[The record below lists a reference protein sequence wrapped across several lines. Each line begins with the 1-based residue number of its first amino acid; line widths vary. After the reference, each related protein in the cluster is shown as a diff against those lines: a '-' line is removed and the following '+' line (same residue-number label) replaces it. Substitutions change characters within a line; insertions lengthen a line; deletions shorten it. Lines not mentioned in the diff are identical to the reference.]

1 MIDVGLF
8 GIVGGFSGVLVLNID
23 VIMVERMIDLKAAGI
38 YTITFFFGSLILIPL
53 RSMGKISSVII
64 AEAWK
69 TNNMKVISDIYK
81 KSSISLSVI
90 GFLLFIGIWA
100 NIDNVFM
107 MIGDKYLSGKY
118 VILVL
123 GIANLIDIALGVNP
137 HIILNS
143 KHYRYISYFLLIY
156 VALLIVTNLIFIPIY
171 GILGA
176 AIASLLSKIIYDLIK
191 YLFLYRTYKLQPFDR
206 NYLFLLMISGF
217 VYAGSLLIP
226 PFSNYLIDILIRSS
240 FIALL
245 FTALVYYTR
254 LSSDINHRIESIL
267 NWVFRTASKS

>member
-1 MIDVGLF
+1 
-8 GIVGGFSGVLVLNID
+8 
-23 VIMVERMIDLKAAGI
+23 
-38 YTITFFFGSLILIPL
+38 L

-69 TNNMKVISDIYK
+69 TNNLKVISGIYK

-123 GIANLIDIALGVNP
+123 GIANLIDIAFGVSP

-176 AIASLLSKIIYDLIK
+176 AIASLISKIIYDLIK

-206 NYLFLLMISGF
+206 NYLFLLVISGF
-217 VYAGSLLIP
+217 VYAVSLLIP

-240 FIALL
+240 SIALL

-254 LSSDINHRIESIL
+254 LSIDINQRIESIL
-267 NWVFRTASKS
+267 NWIFRMDSKS